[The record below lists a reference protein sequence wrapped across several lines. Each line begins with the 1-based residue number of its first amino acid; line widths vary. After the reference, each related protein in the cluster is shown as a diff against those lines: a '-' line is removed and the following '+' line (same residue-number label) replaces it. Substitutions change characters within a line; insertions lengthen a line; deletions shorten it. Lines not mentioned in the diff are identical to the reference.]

1 MAHTFKYNNSTANSN
16 LYNDGAGKAS
26 FGNVKQNTFASDYI
40 TNKKAKLLYK
50 TNYNNKKNGI
60 LNNQQNL
67 LLFKRAQ
74 LIRDVET
81 CDSLPAFDSTN
92 LESGLYSNEE
102 LDGINIITAVLD
114 TSNCPIYSGSLL
126 DKTIISSNPFFY
138 NYNIDK
144 CGDLFGN
151 NFCGI
156 ENYNHYKKI
165 DKTLILNEQSLVKC
179 NLFGKM

>member
-1 MAHTFKYNNSTANSN
+1 MAHTFKYNNSTTNSN
-16 LYNDGAGKAS
+16 LYNDGNGKAS
-26 FGNVKQNTFASDYI
+26 FGNVKQTTFASDYI
-40 TNKKAKLLYK
+40 TNKKAKLLYNI
-50 TNYNNKKNGI
+50 NYNNKKNGI
-60 LNNQQNL
+60 LN
-67 LLFKRAQ
+67 AQ

-81 CDSLPAFDSTN
+81 CDSLPAFDTTN

-102 LDGINIITAVLD
+102 LDGINVITAVLD

-151 NFCGI
+151 NICGI

-165 DKTLILNEQSLVKC
+165 DKSLVLNEQSLVKC

>member
-1 MAHTFKYNNSTANSN
+1 MAHTFKYNNSTTNSN
-16 LYNDGAGKAS
+16 LYNDGNGKAS
-26 FGNVKQNTFASDYI
+26 FGNVKQTTFASDYI
-40 TNKKAKLLYK
+40 TNKKAKLLYN

-81 CDSLPAFDSTN
+81 CDSLPAFDTTN

-102 LDGINIITAVLD
+102 LDGINVITAVLD
-114 TSNCPIYSGSLL
+114 TSNCPIYSGTLL
-126 DKTIISSNPFFY
+126 DKTIISSNNSVKLLTY
-138 NYNIDK
+138 SS
-144 CGDLFGN
+144 GELFGN
-151 NFCGI
+151 NICGV

-165 DKTLILNEQSLVKC
+165 DKSLILTEQSLIKC
-179 NLFGKM
+179 NLFGKL